1 MGSPRGL
8 PTASGLCPNT
18 PRRVTRSP
26 FRNPRPS
33 FNFDAKMK
41 TGIHIERCNVL
52 SAEAHNLRK
61 PEYLAAVERSGK
73 KTYDIYR
80 DKTAT
85 NRHWRNPKYPE
96 SLATVLDNLRTL
108 YTEKIG
114 QAPQE
119 KDTVRLVTDKKTGL
133 QREIKR
139 AGWSP
144 IREGV
149 CPVKSDTQLQD
160 FKPFIQWCEKHSLSV
175 ISIDI
180 HHDEGHTNP
189 NGEREY
195 NHHAHIVFDWID
207 HNTGKSCKLSREDMA
222 EMQTVIAASLAM
234 ERGESRTLTGKEHL
248 SPAQYREQA
257 AAATVKELQERAD
270 NLTERIRNSSNTLNE
285 ILASIPQK
293 RKEKAREAAKAAL
306 WDTTAKLANFFGG
319 GAIAEAEKE
328 REEARRAAAE
338 AENEKSI
345 ALRDAKDAI
354 KTRETYGSEQYN
366 KGYSKGRKDEKEAAD
381 KDKEKLREDIKRL
394 KQQMTDNE
402 ANYIE
407 NDNKLQKLQETLSNF
422 IVEVGKH
429 LPWIDG
435 NLLQN
440 IKTMKE
446 AKMKDDEISAV
457 VRKGRAMV
465 MLPNTSEE
473 TEVSL
478 AYIKN
483 EHEKGIQVWFNHLS
497 YPAFLRKLQEKL
509 KALKPAA
516 PKTPTPPKRTPKMGL

>member
-119 KDTVRLVTDKKTGL
+119 KDSVRLVTDKKTGL
-133 QREIKR
+133 KREVKR

-149 CPVKSDTQLQD
+149 CPVRPDTTLQD
-160 FKPFIQWCEKHSLSV
+160 FQPFIVWCQEHSLSV

-189 NGEREY
+189 TGEREY

-207 HNTGKSCKLSREDMA
+207 HKTGKSCKLSREDMA

-270 NLTERIRNSSNTLNE
+270 NLAERIRSSSNTLNE

-345 ALRDAKDAI
+345 ALRDANDAI
-354 KTRETYGSEQYN
+354 KTRESYGIEQYR
-366 KGYSKGRKDEKEAAD
+366 KGYQQGVHDSADEQKQ
-381 KDKEKLREDIKRL
+381 LRLKIERL

-402 ANYIE
+402 AHYIE

-435 NLLQN
+435 NLLNN

-446 AKMKDDEISAV
+446 AKMKDDEISKV
-457 VRKGRAMV
+457 VRQGKATV
-465 MLPNTSEE
+465 ILPNTSDEE

-483 EHEKGIQVWFNHLS
+483 EHQKGIQVWFNHLS
-497 YPAFLRKLQEKL
+497 YPVFLKKLQEKL
-509 KALKPAA
+509 KALKPAT
-516 PKTPTPPKRTPKMGL
+516 PKPPTPPKRTPKMGL